1 MAAAFRFTTTARDAR
16 DGARAKVAK
25 LINLLGYR
33 LAALFPFRKS
43 KRHMV
48 GLQSLTYHIRKEI
61 RPKKDAHT
69 TFHFYV
75 AHPCRLRMR
84 VKKGRYDRIKTPQML
99 EYPELL
105 FPGGPFGVK

>member
-48 GLQSLTYHIRKEI
+48 GVQFLTYYIRKEI
-61 RPKKDAHT
+61 QPKKDAYT
-69 TFHFYV
+69 TFTLMS
-75 AHPCRLRMR
+75 RTR
-84 VKKGRYDRIKTPQML
+84 T
-99 EYPELL
+99 
-105 FPGGPFGVK
+105 